1 MKVVEGDE
9 TKWWRAVPLVF
20 WAERVTIQKTTRYSP
35 YYLAHGVEPVLP
47 FDVVEATYLA
57 PPVTAPMSSA
67 DLLAMRAR
75 QLGKRKDDLKK
86 AAARVLA
93 SRFRSAAA
101 FIRAHK
107 DTIKDYDFQPGDLV
121 LVRNTQI
128 EKELSRKHKD
138 RYLGPLEVVRRHQS
152 RSYTLREVD
161 GAVSRMVY
169 AAFRL
174 IPYHARVGP
183 VKANK
188 EYEREAHISDDSS
201 DEEYE
206 WVTGD
211 EGEEYPEEEPED
223 DDE

>member
-1 MKVVEGDE
+1 M
-9 TKWWRAVPLVF
+9 
-20 WAERVTIQKTTRYSP
+20 
-35 YYLAHGVEPVLP
+35 
-47 FDVVEATYLA
+47 
-57 PPVTAPMSSA
+57 
-67 DLLAMRAR
+67 
-75 QLGKRKDDLKK
+75 
-86 AAARVLA
+86 
-93 SRFRSAAA
+93 
-101 FIRAHK
+101 
-107 DTIKDYDFQPGDLV
+107 
-121 LVRNTQI
+121 VRNTQI

-152 RSYTLREVD
+152 GSYTLREVD

-169 AAFRL
+169 TAFCL

-211 EGEEYPEEEPED
+211 EGEEYPEEELED